1 MKLLLQF
8 ILSLVLV
15 SCIQE
20 TKNKSVTE
28 NLSDPFLDDHSYSNL
43 NEIKTRHL
51 HLELD
56 VNFKSKKIFGV
67 ARHRMLNLNN
77 ADTAIFDIKG
87 IEIQKVT
94 TGEKNAENEADFV
107 IGKYDKDSI
116 LGQPLLVKIDPTDS
130 IVNIYYKTT
139 ENSEAL
145 DWLDP
150 KLTSSKLHPFLYT
163 QGQAILTRTWIP
175 IQDSPSNRFTYSA
188 EVKVPK
194 HLRAVMS
201 AKNSREKSET
211 GIYNF
216 SMPYSIPSYLIALA
230 VGDLS
235 YTPLSSN
242 TGFYCE
248 PQLTKKCKNEFVDL
262 PKMLA
267 AAEKLYGK
275 YRWNQYDLLVLPY
288 SFPFGGMENPM
299 LTFVNP
305 TIITGDR
312 SLVSV
317 IAHELAHSWSG
328 NLVSNKTWNDF
339 WINEGFTVYFE
350 HRIMEELYGKEIA
363 DILALVEIFELD
375 EEIIRIKNSKHPEDS
390 KLLLNLNQRNPDE
403 GMTDIAYVKGAWF
416 LRSLEARS
424 GRKVFDKF
432 LNNYFSSFAFS
443 TISTGDFIDYLKK
456 NLLSKQNIDFNYNEW
471 INQEGLPNN
480 KIDISSPRL
489 TKMKELALKFSNG
502 EDVFAPKI
510 RYERIRIKK
519 KIKKKKIVEQLKK
532 EDFITQEWQM
542 FIRYLPKTITVD
554 KLQSL
559 NSYFGFNR
567 TENAEIALDWF
578 TLCINANYDG
588 VLPDI
593 ERFLRKIGRR
603 KFVLPL
609 FELLAQ
615 KPQYK
620 NFAKTLFDSQKN
632 YYHAV
637 TKNSVEKLFANLSN

>member
-1 MKLLLQF
+1 MKLLFKIGFLV
-8 ILSLVLV
+8 ILSACV
-15 SCIQE
+15 QE
-20 TKNKSVTE
+20 TKRKSATE

-56 VNFKSKKIFGV
+56 VNFESKKIFGV

-77 ADTAIFDIKG
+77 SDTAIFDIKG
-87 IEIQKVT
+87 LEIQKVT
-94 TGEKNAENEADFV
+94 TGEKNSENEVDFV

-116 LGQPLLVKIDPTDS
+116 LGQPLLVQIHPKDS
-130 IVNIYYKTT
+130 IINIYYKTT

-145 DWLDP
+145 DWLEP
-150 KLTSSKLHPFLYT
+150 KLTSSKIHPFLYT

-188 EVKVPK
+188 EVKVPSQ
-194 HLRAVMS
+194 LRAVMS
-201 AKNSREKSET
+201 AKNSKDKST
-211 GIYNF
+211 NGIYKF

-230 VGDLS
+230 VGDLT
-235 YTPLSSN
+235 YTSLSSN
-242 TGFYCE
+242 TGFFCE
-248 PQLTKKCKNEFVDL
+248 PQLTAKCKSEFVDL

-275 YRWNQYDLLVLPY
+275 YQWDQYDILILPF

-299 LTFVNP
+299 LTFINP
-305 TIITGDR
+305 TIITGDK

-350 HRIMEELYGKEIA
+350 NRIMEELYGKETA
-363 DILALVEIFELD
+363 DILALVEIYELND
-375 EEIIRIKNSKHPEDS
+375 EILRIKNSKHPEDS
-390 KLLLNLNQRNPDE
+390 KLFLNLNYRNPDE
-403 GMTDIAYVKGAWF
+403 GMTDIAYTKGAWF
-416 LRSLEARS
+416 LKSLEAS
-424 GRKVFDKF
+424 AGRKVFDNF
-432 LNNYFSSFAFS
+432 LKNYFASFAFS
-443 TISTGDFIDYLKK
+443 TISTKDFIDYLEK
-456 NLLSKQNIDFNYNEW
+456 NLLSKNKIDFNYNDW
-471 INQEGLPNN
+471 INKEGLPDNRVE
-480 KIDISSPRL
+480 IVSPRL
-489 TKMKELALKFSNG
+489 AYIKNLAAKFSAG

-510 RYERIRIKK
+510 RYERIRIKN
-519 KIKKKKIVEQLKK
+519 KIKKRKIVEQIKK

-542 FIRYLPKTITVD
+542 FLRYLPKSISID
-554 KLQSL
+554 KLESL

-593 ERFLRKIGRR
+593 ESFLRKIGRR

-609 FELLAQ
+609 YEMLAQ

-620 NFAKTLFDSQKN
+620 NFAKTLFNSQKN
-632 YYHAV
+632 YYHAI
-637 TKNSVEKLFANLSN
+637 TKNSVEKLFEN

>member
-51 HLELD
+51 HLEMD

-116 LGQPLLVKIDPTDS
+116 LGQPLLVKIDPKDS

-145 DWLDP
+145 DWLEP
-150 KLTSSKLHPFLYT
+150 KLTSSKVHPFLYT

-211 GIYNF
+211 GNYNF
-216 SMPYSIPSYLIALA
+216 SMPNSIPSYLIALA

-235 YTPLSSN
+235 YTPLSPN

-275 YRWNQYDLLVLPY
+275 YQWNQYDLLVLPY

-416 LRSLEARS
+416 LRSLEARA

-480 KIDISSPRL
+480 KIEISSPRL
-489 TKMKELALKFSNG
+489 LKMKELASKFSNG

-542 FIRYLPKTITVD
+542 FIRYLPKSITVD
-554 KLQSL
+554 KLERL

-609 FELLAQ
+609 YELLAQ

-637 TKNSVEKLFANLSN
+637 TKNSVEKLFVN

>member
-1 MKLLLQF
+1 MKLPIHFVFLL
-8 ILSLVLV
+8 LLA

-43 NEIKTRHL
+43 NDIKTRHL

-56 VNFKSKKIFGV
+56 VNFKNKKIFGV
-67 ARHRMLNLNN
+67 ARHRMLNLNK

-87 IEIQKVT
+87 LEIQKVT

-116 LGQPLLVKIDPTDS
+116 LGQPLLVKIDPKDS

-201 AKNSREKSET
+201 ANNNREKSET

-216 SMPYSIPSYLIALA
+216 SMPNSIPSYLIALA

-235 YTPLSSN
+235 YTPLSPN

-248 PQLTKKCKNEFVDL
+248 PQLTKKCENEFVDL

-375 EEIIRIKNSKHPEDS
+375 EEILRIKNSKHPEDS

-416 LRSLEARS
+416 LKSLEAQA
-424 GRKVFDKF
+424 GRKVFDDF

-443 TISTGDFIDYLKK
+443 TISTSDFIDYLKK
-456 NLLSKQNIDFNYNEW
+456 NLLTKYNIDFNYNDW
-471 INQEGLPNN
+471 INKEGLPNN

-609 FELLAQ
+609 FEIMAQ
-615 KPQYK
+615 KQQYK

-637 TKNSVEKLFANLSN
+637 TKNSVEKLFEN

>member
-51 HLELD
+51 HLEMD

-116 LGQPLLVKIDPTDS
+116 LGQPLLVKIDPKDS

-145 DWLDP
+145 DWLEP
-150 KLTSSKLHPFLYT
+150 KLTSSKVHPFLYT

-216 SMPYSIPSYLIALA
+216 SMPNSIPSYLIALA

-235 YTPLSSN
+235 YTPLSPN

-248 PQLTKKCKNEFVDL
+248 PQLTKKCENEFVDL

-275 YRWNQYDLLVLPY
+275 YQWNQYDLLVLPY

-637 TKNSVEKLFANLSN
+637 TKNSVEKLFAN

>member
-116 LGQPLLVKIDPTDS
+116 LGQPLLVKIDPKDS

-145 DWLDP
+145 DWLEP
-150 KLTSSKLHPFLYT
+150 KLTSSKVHPFLYT

-216 SMPYSIPSYLIALA
+216 SMPNSIPSYLIALA

-235 YTPLSSN
+235 YTPLSPN

-248 PQLTKKCKNEFVDL
+248 PQLTKKCENEFVDL

-275 YRWNQYDLLVLPY
+275 YQWNQYDLLVLPY

-312 SLVSV
+312 SLVSI

-416 LRSLEARS
+416 LRSLEARA

-443 TISTGDFIDYLKK
+443 TISTGDFINYLKK
-456 NLLSKQNIDFNYNEW
+456 NLLSKHNIDFNYNEW

-480 KIDISSPRL
+480 KIEISSPRL
-489 TKMKELALKFSNG
+489 VKMKELASKFSNG

-510 RYERIRIKK
+510 RYERNRIKK

-542 FIRYLPKTITVD
+542 FIRYLPKSITVD
-554 KLQSL
+554 KLERL

-609 FELLAQ
+609 YELLAQ

-637 TKNSVEKLFANLSN
+637 TKNSVEKLFIN

>member
-1 MKLLLQF
+1 MKLLFQF
-8 ILSLVLV
+8 FLFLVMA

-20 TKNKSVTE
+20 TKKKSMTE

-43 NEIKTRHL
+43 NEIKTLHL

-67 ARHRMLNLNN
+67 ARHRMVNLKN

-87 IEIQKVT
+87 LDIQKVT
-94 TGEKNAENEADFV
+94 TGEKNAEIEADFV

-116 LGQPLLVKIDPTDS
+116 LGQPLLVKIDPKDS

-175 IQDSPSNRFTYSA
+175 IQDSPSNRLTYSA

-275 YRWNQYDLLVLPY
+275 YRWNQYDLLILPY

-363 DILALVEIFELD
+363 NILALVEIFELD
-375 EEIIRIKNSKHPEDS
+375 EEILRIKNSNHPEDS

-416 LRSLEARS
+416 LKSLEAKA
-424 GRKVFDKF
+424 GRKEFDYF
-432 LNNYFSSFAFS
+432 LNNYFSSFTFS
-443 TISTGDFIDYLKK
+443 TISTHEFIDYLKK
-456 NLLSKQNIDFNYNEW
+456 NLLTKYKIDFNYNDW
-471 INQEGLPNN
+471 INKEGLPNN
-480 KIDISSPRL
+480 KVEISSPRL
-489 TKMKELALKFSNG
+489 AAMKELAFKFSNG
-502 EDVFAPKI
+502 DDVFAPKI
-510 RYERIRIKK
+510 RYERIRIKN
-519 KIKKKKIVEQLKK
+519 KIKKKKIVEQLNI

-542 FIRYLPKTITVD
+542 FIRYLPKSISVD
-554 KLQSL
+554 KLERL
-559 NSYFGFNR
+559 NSYFDFNR

-578 TLCINANYDG
+578 TLCINANYNG

-603 KFVLPL
+603 KFVLPIY
-609 FELLAQ
+609 ELLAQ

-637 TKNSVEKLFANLSN
+637 TKNSVEKLFVN

>member
-51 HLELD
+51 HLEMD

-116 LGQPLLVKIDPTDS
+116 LGQPLLVKIDPKDS

-145 DWLDP
+145 DWLEP
-150 KLTSSKLHPFLYT
+150 KLTSSKVHPFLYT

-216 SMPYSIPSYLIALA
+216 SMPNSIPSYLIALA

-235 YTPLSSN
+235 YTPLSPN

-248 PQLTKKCKNEFVDL
+248 PQLTKKCENEFVDL

-275 YRWNQYDLLVLPY
+275 YQWNQYDLLVLPY

-416 LRSLEARS
+416 LRSLEARA

-609 FELLAQ
+609 YELLAQ

-637 TKNSVEKLFANLSN
+637 TKNSVEKLFAN

>member
-609 FELLAQ
+609 YELLAQ

>member
-510 RYERIRIKK
+510 RYERIQIKK

-609 FELLAQ
+609 YELLAQ

-637 TKNSVEKLFANLSN
+637 TKNSVEKLFAN

>member
-1 MKLLLQF
+1 MKLLFQF
-8 ILSLVLV
+8 VLFLVLA

-20 TKNKSVTE
+20 TKNKSMTE

-43 NEIKTRHL
+43 SEIKTRHL

-67 ARHRMLNLNN
+67 ARHRMVNLKN

-87 IEIQKVT
+87 LDIQKVT
-94 TGEKNAENEADFV
+94 TGEKNAEIEADFV

-116 LGQPLLVKIDPTDS
+116 LGQPLLVKIDPKDS

-175 IQDSPSNRFTYSA
+175 IQDSPSNRLTYSA

-216 SMPYSIPSYLIALA
+216 SMPNSIPSYLIALA

-275 YRWNQYDLLVLPY
+275 YRWNQYDLLILPY

-375 EEIIRIKNSKHPEDS
+375 EEILRIKNSKHPEDS

-416 LRSLEARS
+416 LKSLEAKA
-424 GRKVFDKF
+424 GRKEFDYF
-432 LNNYFSSFAFS
+432 LNNYFSSFTFS
-443 TISTGDFIDYLKK
+443 TISTHEFIDYLKK
-456 NLLSKQNIDFNYNEW
+456 NLLTKYKIDFNYNDW
-471 INQEGLPNN
+471 INKEGLPNN
-480 KIDISSPRL
+480 KVEISSPRL
-489 TKMKELALKFSNG
+489 ATMKELAFKFSNG
-502 EDVFAPKI
+502 DDVFAPKI
-510 RYERIRIKK
+510 RYERIRIKN
-519 KIKKKKIVEQLKK
+519 KIKKKKIVEQLNI

-542 FIRYLPKTITVD
+542 FIRYLPKSISVD
-554 KLQSL
+554 KLESL
-559 NSYFGFNR
+559 NSYFDFNR

-578 TLCINANYDG
+578 TLCINANYNG

-603 KFVLPL
+603 KFVLPIY
-609 FELLAQ
+609 ELLAQ

-637 TKNSVEKLFANLSN
+637 TKNSVEKLFVN

>member
-637 TKNSVEKLFANLSN
+637 TKNSVEKLFAN

>member
-1 MKLLLQF
+1 MKLLFKIGFLV
-8 ILSLVLV
+8 ILSACV
-15 SCIQE
+15 QE
-20 TKNKSVTE
+20 TKRKSATE

-56 VNFKSKKIFGV
+56 VNFESKKIFGV

-77 ADTAIFDIKG
+77 SDTAIFDIKG
-87 IEIQKVT
+87 LEIQKVT
-94 TGEKNAENEADFV
+94 TGEKNSENEVDFV

-116 LGQPLLVKIDPTDS
+116 LGQPLLVQIHPKDS
-130 IVNIYYKTT
+130 IINIYYKTT

-145 DWLDP
+145 DWLEP
-150 KLTSSKLHPFLYT
+150 KLTSSKIHPFLYT

-175 IQDSPSNRFTYSA
+175 IQDSPSNRFTYTA
-188 EVKVPK
+188 EVKVPSQ
-194 HLRAVMS
+194 LRAVMS
-201 AKNSREKSET
+201 AKNSKVKSKN
-211 GIYNF
+211 GIYKF

-230 VGDLS
+230 VGDLT
-235 YTPLSSN
+235 YTSLSSN
-242 TGFYCE
+242 TGFFCE
-248 PQLTKKCKNEFVDL
+248 PQLTAKCKNEFVDL

-275 YRWNQYDLLVLPY
+275 YQWEQYDILILPF

-375 EEIIRIKNSKHPEDS
+375 EEIIRIKNSKYPEDS

-416 LRSLEARS
+416 LRSLEAQA

-432 LNNYFSSFAFS
+432 LNTYFSSFAFS

-456 NLLSKQNIDFNYNEW
+456 NLLSQHNIDFDYNEW
-471 INQEGLPNN
+471 INKEGLPNN
-480 KIDISSPRL
+480 KIEISSPRL
-489 TKMKELALKFSNG
+489 AKMKEFAFKFSNG
-502 EDVFAPKI
+502 DDVFAPKI
-510 RYERIRIKK
+510 RYERMRIKK

-542 FIRYLPKTITVD
+542 FIRYLPKSITVD
-554 KLQSL
+554 KLERL

-609 FELLAQ
+609 YEMLAQ
-615 KPQYK
+615 NPQYK
-620 NFAKTLFDSQKN
+620 NFAKTLFNSHKN
-632 YYHAV
+632 YYHAI
-637 TKNSVEKLFANLSN
+637 TKNSIEKLFEN

>member
-1 MKLLLQF
+1 MKLLFQF
-8 ILSLVLV
+8 ILFLVLA

-20 TKNKSVTE
+20 TKKKSMTE

-67 ARHRMLNLNN
+67 ARHRMVNLKN

-87 IEIQKVT
+87 LDIQKVT
-94 TGEKNAENEADFV
+94 TGEKNAEIEADFV

-116 LGQPLLVKIDPTDS
+116 LGQPLLVKIDPKDS

-175 IQDSPSNRFTYSA
+175 IQDSPSNRLTYSA

-216 SMPYSIPSYLIALA
+216 SMPNSIPSYLIALA

-275 YRWNQYDLLVLPY
+275 YRWNQYDLLILPY

-375 EEIIRIKNSKHPEDS
+375 EEILRIKNSKHPEDS

-416 LRSLEARS
+416 LKSLEAKA
-424 GRKVFDKF
+424 GRKEFDYF
-432 LNNYFSSFAFS
+432 LNNYFSSFTFS
-443 TISTGDFIDYLKK
+443 TISTHEFIDYLKK
-456 NLLSKQNIDFNYNEW
+456 NLLTKYKIDFNYNDW
-471 INQEGLPNN
+471 INKEGLPNN
-480 KIDISSPRL
+480 KVEISSPRL
-489 TKMKELALKFSNG
+489 AKMKELAFKFSNG
-502 EDVFAPKI
+502 DDVFAPKI
-510 RYERIRIKK
+510 RYERIRIKN
-519 KIKKKKIVEQLKK
+519 KIKKKKIVKQLKI

-542 FIRYLPKTITVD
+542 FIRYLPKSISVD
-554 KLQSL
+554 KLESL
-559 NSYFGFNR
+559 NSYFDFNR

-578 TLCINANYDG
+578 TLCINANYNG

-603 KFVLPL
+603 KFVLPIY
-609 FELLAQ
+609 ELLAQ

-637 TKNSVEKLFANLSN
+637 TKNSVEKLFVN

>member
-8 ILSLVLV
+8 IFSLVLL

-56 VNFKSKKIFGV
+56 VNFRSKKIFGV

-116 LGQPLLVKIDPTDS
+116 LGQPLLVKIDPKDS

-145 DWLDP
+145 DWLEP

-194 HLRAVMS
+194 HLKAVMS
-201 AKNSREKSET
+201 AKNSREKSEN

-216 SMPYSIPSYLIALA
+216 SMPNSIPSYLIALA
-230 VGDLS
+230 VGDLN

-262 PKMLA
+262 PKMLV

-416 LRSLEARS
+416 LRSLEARA

-432 LNNYFSSFAFS
+432 LNYYFSSFAFS
-443 TISTGDFIDYLKK
+443 TISTRDFIDYLKK
-456 NLLSKQNIDFNYNEW
+456 NLLSQQNIDFNYNEW

-480 KIDISSPRL
+480 KIEISSPRL
-489 TKMKELALKFSNG
+489 LKMKELAYKFSNE

-542 FIRYLPKTITVD
+542 FIRYLPKSITVD
-554 KLQSL
+554 KLERL

-609 FELLAQ
+609 YELLAQ

-637 TKNSVEKLFANLSN
+637 TKNSVEKLFMN

>member
-1 MKLLLQF
+1 MKLLFKIGFLV
-8 ILSLVLV
+8 ILSACV
-15 SCIQE
+15 QE
-20 TKNKSVTE
+20 TKRKSATE

-56 VNFKSKKIFGV
+56 VNFESKKIFGV

-77 ADTAIFDIKG
+77 SDTAIFDIKG
-87 IEIQKVT
+87 LEIQKVT
-94 TGEKNAENEADFV
+94 TGEKNSENEVDFV

-116 LGQPLLVKIDPTDS
+116 LGQPLLVQIHPKDS
-130 IVNIYYKTT
+130 IINIYYKTT

-145 DWLDP
+145 DWLEP
-150 KLTSSKLHPFLYT
+150 KLTSSKIHPFLYT

-175 IQDSPSNRFTYSA
+175 IQDSPSNRFTYTA
-188 EVKVPK
+188 EVKVPSQ
-194 HLRAVMS
+194 LRAVMS
-201 AKNSREKSET
+201 AKNSKVKSKN
-211 GIYNF
+211 GIYKF

-230 VGDLS
+230 VGDLT
-235 YTPLSSN
+235 YTSLSSN
-242 TGFYCE
+242 TGFFCE
-248 PQLTKKCKNEFVDL
+248 PQLTAKCKNEFVDL

-275 YRWNQYDLLVLPY
+275 YQWEQYDILILPF

-375 EEIIRIKNSKHPEDS
+375 EEIIRIKNSKYPEDS

-416 LRSLEARS
+416 LRSLEAQA

-432 LNNYFSSFAFS
+432 LNTYFSSFAFS
-443 TISTGDFIDYLKK
+443 TISTGDF
-456 NLLSKQNIDFNYNEW
+456 
-471 INQEGLPNN
+471 
-480 KIDISSPRL
+480 
-489 TKMKELALKFSNG
+489 
-502 EDVFAPKI
+502 
-510 RYERIRIKK
+510 
-519 KIKKKKIVEQLKK
+519 
-532 EDFITQEWQM
+532 
-542 FIRYLPKTITVD
+542 
-554 KLQSL
+554 
-559 NSYFGFNR
+559 
-567 TENAEIALDWF
+567 
-578 TLCINANYDG
+578 
-588 VLPDI
+588 
-593 ERFLRKIGRR
+593 
-603 KFVLPL
+603 
-609 FELLAQ
+609 
-615 KPQYK
+615 
-620 NFAKTLFDSQKN
+620 
-632 YYHAV
+632 
-637 TKNSVEKLFANLSN
+637 

>member
-609 FELLAQ
+609 YELLAQ

-637 TKNSVEKLFANLSN
+637 TKNSVEKLFAN

>member
-1 MKLLLQF
+1 MKLFLQF

-51 HLELD
+51 HLEMD

-116 LGQPLLVKIDPTDS
+116 LGQPLLVKIDPKDS

-145 DWLDP
+145 DWLEP
-150 KLTSSKLHPFLYT
+150 KLTSSKVHPFLYT

-216 SMPYSIPSYLIALA
+216 SMPNSIPSYLIALA

-235 YTPLSSN
+235 YTPLSPN

-248 PQLTKKCKNEFVDL
+248 PQLTKKCENEFVDL

-275 YRWNQYDLLVLPY
+275 YQWNQYDLLVLPY

-416 LRSLEARS
+416 LRSLEARA

-637 TKNSVEKLFANLSN
+637 TKNSVEKLFAN